1 MLATKSSTLSSFS
14 VLVVTF
20 LKASPAFL
28 PAAGPAGW
36 PG

>member
-1 MLATKSSTLSSFS
+1 MLPMKSSTLSSLS

-28 PAAGPAGW
+28 LPAVDAI
-36 PG
+36 